1 MRAPATCDLEDS
13 RALLV
18 LYGGNEDDVDTIV
31 SDICLALRHDKPIVA
46 VQLESK
52 LPWPPEGVPD
62 GVPETAVDF
71 TAAFGSDAMYNR
83 SMARLSRSIAAL
95 KIEPG
100 GLFQGFL
107 RHMGDSPTRGPPAP
121 LNPLSDALE
130 ERLRNLS
137 VDEVADLL
145 LGADLLPQTVEN
157 FRRRGINGTLLIEAS
172 QSKGDCE
179 RLLGKQTEYFR
190 RKLQFL
196 LREWKKELA
205 APATGAARSLK
216 YKCVESMRSEAVCFW
231 LRRLGFP
238 EMIIDKFQLNR
249 VCGSEM
255 IIMSEECLR
264 VDFGLSPSQVVKFR
278 RELAMLNAFGLA
290 ERKV

>member
-1 MRAPATCDLEDS
+1 MCITVWS
-13 RALLV
+13 
-18 LYGGNEDDVDTIV
+18 DT
-31 SDICLALRHDKPIVA
+31 L
-46 VQLESK
+46 
-52 LPWPPEGVPD
+52 G
-62 GVPETAVDF
+62 
-71 TAAFGSDAMYNR
+71 
-83 SMARLSRSIAAL
+83 
-95 KIEPG
+95 
-100 GLFQGFL
+100 
-107 RHMGDSPTRGPPAP
+107 
-121 LNPLSDALE
+121 
-130 ERLRNLS
+130 RNLS

-255 IIMSEECLR
+255 IIMSVSKLR
-264 VDFGLSPSQVVKFR
+264 VCGLGRRAQSIDCDAGGMPSCRLWIVSQPGR
-278 RELAMLNAFGLA
+278 
-290 ERKV
+290 